1 MSCEICGATE
11 NLKSCGRCLQANY
24 CSREHQL
31 AHWKEHKRWCQQIS
45 DNQIESNVTNVF
57 DSTLN
62 RQNESLK
69 TDDVVF
75 NEYANSALSI
85 DKTNLM
91 RNTTDDQYQLH
102 NYIDQPT
109 LIDSSSELRF
119 MQTQMPTSNL
129 DEILPTNFDNQ
140 ILPNV
145 SLGQDNS
152 CNQVSCHT
160 LSGNF
165 NTNAMDIDQKYSSSY
180 QQNRDFVLN
189 NLSRYCQIILRD
201 MNKYGFCVIDDF
213 LQIGDEI
220 LSEVLNLYDR
230 GLFKA
235 GQVVNS
241 KENLNS
247 KWIRGDRI
255 IWVEGN
261 ERICSNIGFLVRI
274 LDSIISRCN
283 STALDEFLKYKIT
296 RRTKAMIA
304 CYPGN
309 FTKYVRHVDN
319 PNNDGR
325 CITSIYYLNKDY
337 NRDVCHFVF
346 KRDC

>member
-1 MSCEICGATE
+1 
-11 NLKSCGRCLQANY
+11 
-24 CSREHQL
+24 
-31 AHWKEHKRWCQQIS
+31 
-45 DNQIESNVTNVF
+45 
-57 DSTLN
+57 
-62 RQNESLK
+62 
-69 TDDVVF
+69 
-75 NEYANSALSI
+75 
-85 DKTNLM
+85 
-91 RNTTDDQYQLH
+91 
-102 NYIDQPT
+102 
-109 LIDSSSELRF
+109 
-119 MQTQMPTSNL
+119 
-129 DEILPTNFDNQ
+129 
-140 ILPNV
+140 
-145 SLGQDNS
+145 
-152 CNQVSCHT
+152 
-160 LSGNF
+160 
-165 NTNAMDIDQKYSSSY
+165 MDIDQSNFVVSNHTDSNQSLSPASQIFHPMAININNHSNLEYSSSY

>member
-1 MSCEICGATE
+1 
-11 NLKSCGRCLQANY
+11 
-24 CSREHQL
+24 
-31 AHWKEHKRWCQQIS
+31 
-45 DNQIESNVTNVF
+45 
-57 DSTLN
+57 
-62 RQNESLK
+62 
-69 TDDVVF
+69 
-75 NEYANSALSI
+75 
-85 DKTNLM
+85 
-91 RNTTDDQYQLH
+91 
-102 NYIDQPT
+102 
-109 LIDSSSELRF
+109 
-119 MQTQMPTSNL
+119 
-129 DEILPTNFDNQ
+129 
-140 ILPNV
+140 
-145 SLGQDNS
+145 
-152 CNQVSCHT
+152 
-160 LSGNF
+160 
-165 NTNAMDIDQKYSSSY
+165 MDIDQSNFVVSNHTDSNQSLSPASQIFHPMAININNHSNLEYSSSY

-189 NLSRYCQIILRD
+189 NLSRYCHIILRD